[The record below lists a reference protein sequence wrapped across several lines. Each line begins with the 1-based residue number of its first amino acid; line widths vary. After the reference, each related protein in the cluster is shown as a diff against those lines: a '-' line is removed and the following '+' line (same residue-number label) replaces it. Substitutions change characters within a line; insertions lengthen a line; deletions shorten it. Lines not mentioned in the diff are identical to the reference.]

1 MDQVSYE
8 HWQASMT
15 NSSDVF
21 PSARPQPLT
30 LPDGKP
36 AIEAWPLDQSIL
48 HLNHGSFGAV
58 PNSTLNAVA
67 KYESQANRAPIGWF
81 PRVGAR
87 IRDMRSQ
94 HAATIREFQESMSRL
109 GLTAERIGKDF
120 GVSGSR
126 VEQIITLKSGVLEYP
141 WIIRAYLLSKAAAQ
155 GMELTPFTA
164 LRGNPHDYWFLDG
177 DFIDRGEI
185 D

>member
-109 GLTAERIGKDF
+109 GLTAERRQGF
-120 GVSGSR
+120 WRQRQQSGANHHPQVGRAGVSVDYPRLSA
-126 VEQIITLKSGVLEYP
+126 EQS
-141 WIIRAYLLSKAAAQ
+141 
-155 GMELTPFTA
+155 
-164 LRGNPHDYWFLDG
+164 
-177 DFIDRGEI
+177 
-185 D
+185 

>member
-1 MDQVSYE
+1 MSL
-8 HWQASMT
+8 
-15 NSSDVF
+15 NSEQ
-21 PSARPQPLT
+21 R
-30 LPDGKP
+30 
-36 AIEAWPLDQSIL
+36 
-48 HLNHGSFGAV
+48 
-58 PNSTLNAVA
+58 
-67 KYESQANRAPIGWF
+67 
-81 PRVGAR
+81 
-87 IRDMRSQ
+87 
-94 HAATIREFQESMSRL
+94 AATIREFQENMSRL

-141 WIIRAYLLSKAAAQ
+141 RIIRAYLLSRSETQ
-155 GMELTPFTA
+155 GVELTPFMA